1 MLNVVFTVWEK
12 ANQTEWTL
20 RKQSSIEQLKHAMQG
35 GLKGYAMLKTLV
47 LNSPACDSWKK
58 SSRSTEKLSFV
69 HSRADALFTEENLN
83 LSIIGDKSMQKNLL
97 QWKSLWP
104 CDSHTASVLPLTQQ
118 WYLDEHN
125 LSIACVVVLIWCIT
139 LPKHPPV
146 SSSSSLVGVGASGVL
161 WKWGIPTFP
170 LSVSS
175 PAVSQDAVSAAA
187 ALLLVPLALRR
198 RLAKLPGL
206 LVNAATWG
214 TTWTVNK
221 NRRVLHS
228 LV

>member
-1 MLNVVFTVWEK
+1 MNYCECSETYCTVYLFGIILMSLENKKELMLNVVFTFWEK
-12 ANQTEWTL
+12 ANQTECTL

-58 SSRSTEKLSFV
+58 SSRSTEKLSLV
-69 HSRADALFTEENLN
+69 LSRADALFTEENLN

-139 LPKHPPV
+139 LPKHPQW
-146 SSSSSLVGVGASGVL
+146 AR
-161 WKWGIPTFP
+161 
-170 LSVSS
+170 
-175 PAVSQDAVSAAA
+175 PA
-187 ALLLVPLALRR
+187 
-198 RLAKLPGL
+198 
-206 LVNAATWG
+206 
-214 TTWTVNK
+214 
-221 NRRVLHS
+221 H
-228 LV
+228 